1 MNRLHITFLA
11 IASSLLFLPPSLVG
25 SSYGV
30 HSDRLNPADNPLG
43 TISDR
48 SAPNSTEL
56 VEQIDKIAEQIT
68 VRIDAS
74 NPENGNGS
82 GVIFGKTGNTYYVL
96 TNNHVVKAPDSYKII
111 APDGKSYTVSN
122 TNIIKGD
129 ELDVAI
135 LQFSSQEKYQVATL
149 SNYQYTERDY
159 WIFLSGFPD
168 QYREKR
174 QLMPGFLWNRE
185 QGTLRTRDGNS
196 LSAGYELI
204 YTNLSFPGMSGGP
217 ILDVKGRVI
226 GLGGRQEGEYVTSKV
241 QNNLGYALGVPI
253 SNCLGLITKA
263 NIKSGTL
270 KVERNAPQKL
280 TGFQS
285 NLIRDHLL
293 FTAKKPS
300 ADADENQWLNYGNK
314 LWRLQKYEAAV
325 TALNKAIELNS
336 EFYQAY
342 YVLGLVQFDREKY
355 PEAIASFRKAV
366 ELNYSFYEAWREQS
380 QALIALKKYPE
391 ALAAIEKAIDGNSEY
406 FVLYV
411 IKGNIL
417 GKLKRYEEAEAALNK
432 AIAIK
437 PNYALAHNNR
447 GVFYYELKNYREAQ
461 ADYTKAININRQWD
475 KPYINRGILY
485 TQLKKYGEAEADFT
499 QSIALNPNN
508 DLIYYN
514 RGVLYDRQ
522 QKYREAEADYSKAIA
537 LNPNYANSYNNRGI
551 LYGKQE
557 KYPQSESDLNR
568 AIDLDPNFS
577 QAYNNR
583 GVLNEKLEKI
593 REAEA
598 DYTKAIDVDNSN
610 YEAYNNRG
618 VLYGKQGKDREAEAD
633 FGSAI
638 AINSSYAEAYSN
650 RGLLYIQV
658 KKYRQATED
667 FQQAARLFEQQ
678 DKIDDYQK
686 VQEILKALQVLT
698 K

>member
-1 MNRLHITFLA
+1 MNYRHYTFLA
-11 IASSLLFLPPSLVG
+11 IASSLLLLPATVAN
-25 SSYGV
+25 SSNWV
-30 HSDRLNPADNPLG
+30 NSDRLNLADNPSE
-43 TISDR
+43 TRSDR

-56 VEQIDKIAEQIT
+56 VEQIDKIAQQIT
-68 VRIDAS
+68 VRIDS
-74 NPENGNGS
+74 KNHGNGS
-82 GVIFGKTGNTYYVL
+82 GVIVGKTGNTYYVL

-159 WIFLSGFPD
+159 WIFLSGFPE
-168 QYREKR
+168 QSRKKRE
-174 QLMPGFLWNRE
+174 LMPGFLWNRE

-196 LSAGYELI
+196 LSAGYELV

-226 GLGGRQEGEYVTSKV
+226 GLGGRQEGEPYSTTVDRH
-241 QNNLGYALGVPI
+241 LGYALGVPI
-253 SNCLGLITKA
+253 NNCLGLITKA
-263 NIKSGTL
+263 KLKFGTL
-270 KVERNAPQKL
+270 KVERSAPQKL
-280 TGFQS
+280 TEFQS
-285 NLIRDHLL
+285 DSIRNHLS
-293 FTAKKPS
+293 FTAEKPPS
-300 ADADENQWLNYGNK
+300 DADENQWLNYGNH

-336 EFYQAY
+336 EFDEAY

-355 PEAIASFRKAV
+355 PESVQSFSKAV
-366 ELNYSFYEAWREQS
+366 EIEPSFYEAWREQS
-380 QALIALKKYPE
+380 QALIALKKYPA

-411 IKGNIL
+411 LKGNIL
-417 GKLKRYEEAEAALNK
+417 GKLKRYDEAEAALNK

-485 TQLKKYGEAEADFT
+485 TQLKKYREAEADFT
-499 QSIALNPNN
+499 QAIAINSNN
-508 DLIYYN
+508 DLVYYN

-522 QKYREAEADYSKAIA
+522 QKYQQAEADYTKAIA
-537 LNPNYANSYNNRGI
+537 LNPNYANSYNNRGV
-551 LYGKQE
+551 LYGKQA
-557 KYPQSESDLNR
+557 KYSQAESDLNR
-568 AIDLDPNFS
+568 AIDLDSNFS

-583 GVLNEKLEKI
+583 GVLNEKLRKV

-633 FGSAI
+633 FTNAI
-638 AINSSYAEAYSN
+638 NINSSYAEAYSN
-650 RGLLYIQV
+650 RGLLYIQL
-658 KKYRQATED
+658 KKYRQASED
-667 FQQAARLFEQQ
+667 FQQAAQLFKQQ
-678 DKIDDYQK
+678 DRIEDYQK
-686 VQEILKALQVLT
+686 VQEILKSLQVLT
-698 K
+698 R